1 MTSVKLDNNPILKDM
16 KQAIKVI
23 ILMILSSVDHSEGAI
38 RPVIICQGEERK
50 IQCKENTIIIIN
62 SATFGRRTLTTC
74 PRFGIWKQ
82 FCGEHNNVLK
92 KIKMQCDGTNVC
104 SLRASTKD
112 YAHPCQGI
120 PVYLNIRY
128 NCISGCTGETF
139 KCTKRSKKC
148 LPTSKRCDGK
158 RDCQNGSDER
168 KCECKSNQFECAA
181 SKKCISKYLRCNQI
195 PDCPDES
202 DEKNCECR
210 ADEFRCKTST
220 ICIPESQKCNGKNDC
235 ADGSDEINCGCRSN
249 EFQCETSKRCI
260 SKTLKCNRQQNC
272 DDGSDEKNCECKSNQ
287 FECTASKKC
296 ISKYLRCNQIPDC
309 PDESDEKNCEC
320 QADEFRCKTSTICI
334 PNSQKCNGK
343 NDCADGSDEISCG
356 CRSNEFQC
364 KTSKRCISEKL
375 KCDRQQNCDDGS
387 DEKNCDCASNEFQC
401 KTSRKCI
408 PATLECNRKLDC
420 QDESDEQNCNCEVDE
435 FRCTTSTLCI
445 PLSLRCNDRRDCTDG
460 SDEKNCRCK
469 SNEFECETSTA
480 CISKTLQCDQNEDCK
495 DGSDERNCPE
505 VQCGVSHVVPQ
516 LSNCRLRIVGGC
528 KAIPHSWPWVVQL
541 LLRYDK
547 NSNFTHE
554 CGGAILNSRFV
565 ITATHCFLSE
575 NDIKQWQIRAGSH
588 YKGRSESSNQIRLIK
603 KKTPL
608 FNPTSNILDR
618 DITILEVKTPFVFN
632 THVRPV
638 CLPERHPRKGD
649 KCAVV
654 GWGTTKGTGH
664 DDILKQTPM
673 PIEDT
678 QTCNNTSNL
687 KGDITD
693 YMFCGGFK
701 EGKNDA
707 CQGDSG
713 GPLMCVDGDKYRLQ
727 GIVSWG
733 IDCAKPNL
741 PGVYADVFKVLAWI
755 KTVIGMK

>member
-1 MTSVKLDNNPILKDM
+1 MRILHLGFFSVLILSQLEFLTAKTRTICKTNRIVCKKERIIKVTEATFGRFGRKRRKKKITCGTKNNFLSEVKELCDENTSCLLDTSVPVFKKPCPGSAVCLRVTWRCKK
-16 KQAIKVI
+16 KQ
-23 ILMILSSVDHSEGAI
+23 GAI

-50 IQCKENTIIIIN
+50 IQCKESTIIIIN

-82 FCGEHNNVLK
+82 FCGKQNNVLK
-92 KIKMQCDGTNVC
+92 KVKMQCDGTNFC

-128 NCISGCTGETF
+128 TCISDCIGDTF

-220 ICIPESQKCNGKNDC
+220 LCIPESQKCNGKNDC

-260 SKTLKCNRQQNC
+260 SET
-272 DDGSDEKNCECKSNQ
+272 
-287 FECTASKKC
+287 
-296 ISKYLRCNQIPDC
+296 
-309 PDESDEKNCEC
+309 
-320 QADEFRCKTSTICI
+320 
-334 PNSQKCNGK
+334 
-343 NDCADGSDEISCG
+343 
-356 CRSNEFQC
+356 
-364 KTSKRCISEKL
+364 L
-375 KCDRQQNCDDGS
+375 KCDRQQNCNDGS
-387 DEKNCDCASNEFQC
+387 DEKNCGCASNEFQC

-435 FRCTTSTLCI
+435 FRCTTSTKCI
-445 PLSLRCNDRRDCTDG
+445 PLTLKCNDRRDCTDG
-460 SDEKNCRCK
+460 SDEK
-469 SNEFECETSTA
+469 
-480 CISKTLQCDQNEDCK
+480 
-495 DGSDERNCPE
+495 NCPE

-528 KAIPHSWPWVVQL
+528 KAKPHSWPWAVQL

-608 FNPTSNILDR
+608 FNPTTNILDR
-618 DITILEVKTPFVFN
+618 DITILEINTPFVFN

-713 GPLMCVDGDKYRLQ
+713 GPLMCLDGDKYRLQ

-755 KTVIGMK
+755 KTVIGM